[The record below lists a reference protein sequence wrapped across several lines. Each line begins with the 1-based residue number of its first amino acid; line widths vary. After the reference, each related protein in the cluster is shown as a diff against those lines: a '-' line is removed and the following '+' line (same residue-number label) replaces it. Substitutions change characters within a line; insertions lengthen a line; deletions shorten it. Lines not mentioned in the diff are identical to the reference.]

1 MRPRTLFT
9 PQSFH
14 CLHTV
19 GKSAR
24 KRTIFRD
31 RLSERLTFPTM
42 NKPWCHTAIHSA
54 PMPLTRTMS

>member
-42 NKPWCHTAIHSA
+42 NKPWVQSSRPSPHA
-54 PMPLTRTMS
+54 